1 MVSTSLC
8 VSWSLGTGSG
18 ALLLCDAAAM
28 AIRIDVGV
36 YTDDELV
43 LPGDEPA
50 EVGARGEA
58 LELPLTLPAAAVAER
73 PAERKGQ
80 PPPPPPPPAPLLTPG

>member
-58 LELPLTLPAAAVAER
+58 LELPLALPAAAAER

-80 PPPPPPPPAPLLTPG
+80 PPPPPPPAPLLTPG